1 MARRKRA
8 IEEIALSRMKLLS
21 SWLNFWMED
30 VDQDPDLWYTSS
42 VDFGVTQIVD
52 LQECLERLKVK
63 LERREN

>member
-8 IEEIALSRMKLLS
+8 IEEIALRRMKLLS

-63 LERREN
+63 LERRGN